1 MRRILIDDRIKKLVA
16 EYVTELPLVVGEVK
30 ADLQNLADDLKKES
44 TEILIC
50 IPVKEKRAKGKSCVR
65 KKTRPDAIEA
75 ANAEQSLKDK
85 QEKFKVVHHKGR
97 EYFRVSEYV

>member
-1 MRRILIDDRIKKLVA
+1 MRRILIDDRIKQLAA
-16 EYVTELPLVVGEVK
+16 EYVKKLPLVVGEVK

-50 IPVKEKRAKGKSCVR
+50 TPVKEKKAKGKSSVR

-85 QEKFKVVHHKGR
+85 
-97 EYFRVSEYV
+97 

>member
-44 TEILIC
+44 TEIQIC
-50 IPVKEKRAKGKSCVR
+50 TPVKEKKAK
-65 KKTRPDAIEA
+65 I
-75 ANAEQSLKDK
+75 
-85 QEKFKVVHHKGR
+85 
-97 EYFRVSEYV
+97 